1 MLDNL
6 LKFLMLFFKFKDNC
20 TIVESKLPFL
30 ALCFNI
36 FGVIYLEM
44 NFWSLVTHHK
54 QLHVLYHFLFGS
66 HEEILHLCDRCDS
79 WSALL
84 AVPFLIYNEHVVALR
99 HWFVWQPSI
108 FAWLH
113 RSKQHFST
121 YFSHRRACTANFVA
135 NFELLF
141 WCLIET
147 VTLIY
152 IFQALIYT
160 SKLHTSLDKKCFHAV
175 QSLSS

>member
-1 MLDNL
+1 MLKVN
-6 LKFLMLFFKFKDNC
+6 FP
-20 TIVESKLPFL
+20 SWPS
-30 ALCFNI
+30 ALTF
-36 FGVIYLEM
+36 FGVIYVEM

-66 HEEILHLCDRCDS
+66 HEEPDFTSLWPLRFMIS
-79 WSALL
+79 PSGG
-84 AVPFLIYNEHVVALR
+84 PFPNPNERVVALR
-99 HWFVWQPSI
+99 QWFVWQPSI

-121 YFSHRRACTANFVA
+121 YFSHRRACTPNFVA

-141 WCLIET
+141 RCLIET
-147 VTLIY
+147 VTLNY

-160 SKLHTSLDKKCFHAV
+160 SKLHTSLDK
-175 QSLSS
+175 

>member
-1 MLDNL
+1 MLKVN
-6 LKFLMLFFKFKDNC
+6 FP
-20 TIVESKLPFL
+20 SWPS
-30 ALCFNI
+30 ALTF

-54 QLHVLYHFLFGS
+54 QLHILYHFLCGS

-79 WSALL
+79 WSVLL
-84 AVPFLIYNEHVVALR
+84 AVPFLILMSML
-99 HWFVWQPSI
+99 WPSDTDLCDSLQYLLDYTDPNNI
-108 FAWLH
+108 SH
-113 RSKQHFST
+113 I
-121 YFSHRRACTANFVA
+121 FSHCRACTPNFVT

-141 WCLIET
+141 WSLIER

-160 SKLHTSLDKKCFHAV
+160 SKLHTSLDK
-175 QSLSS
+175 